1 MVGTMLRFTT
11 FAASAAF
18 LLGADAALAG
28 SDILVSCYR
37 GPWNQV
43 IWDRANPEFIASLEA
58 NGMAPVEARVI
69 ADSICR
75 DPRLVN
81 NPDEM
86 ATEVRRVISEAR
98 RG

>member
-1 MVGTMLRFTT
+1 MYRTILL
-11 FAASAAF
+11 AASAAA
-18 LLGADAALAG
+18 LVSADVALAG
-28 SDILVSCYR
+28 SQILVSCYR
-37 GPWNQV
+37 GPWEEV

-58 NGMAPVEARVI
+58 NGYDRVEAQAL

-86 ATEVRRVISEAR
+86 AAEVRRVFSEK
-98 RG
+98 G

>member
-1 MVGTMLRFTT
+1 MLKSMML
-11 FAASAAF
+11 AASAASI
-18 LLGADAALAG
+18 LCADTALAG
-28 SDILVSCYR
+28 NDVLVSCYR

-58 NGMAPVEARVI
+58 NGMTPVEARVI

-86 ATEVRRVISEAR
+86 AAEVRRVVSQAR